1 MVIEQLDKLSQI
13 SLTKERADIAENVN
27 KERGY
32 QPPMYPI
39 IAI

>member
-1 MVIEQLDKLSQI
+1 MSQAN
-13 SLTKERADIAENVN
+13 LTKERAEIAEAVN

-39 IAI
+39 IPI